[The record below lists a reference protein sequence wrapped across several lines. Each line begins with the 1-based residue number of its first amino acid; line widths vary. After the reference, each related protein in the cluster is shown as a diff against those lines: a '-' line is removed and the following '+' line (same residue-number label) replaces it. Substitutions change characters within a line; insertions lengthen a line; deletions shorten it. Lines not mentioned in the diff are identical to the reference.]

1 MKTVLICLILCSH
14 IFAMNLVKFDHLE
27 KLSERFNLKNSLVKG
42 YWVYAERFNSD
53 YKPVGAINEG
63 DFCVDDVARAV
74 LVYTEAYRLTKNHE
88 YLNRAKDASS
98 FLIQMQAEDGEF
110 YNFAYRDGT
119 INMYGPTSYKS
130 TSWWALRAFWALAA
144 LAVETGDEQ
153 IVEAA
158 RRSHQAISRKPPIFA
173 DQLSVYIL
181 GLCEYN
187 KIRNVTDEI
196 KESVELLL
204 QFLIVENDPIFG
216 RFFSTQKGEFRW
228 NGWGN
233 RYAEALIES
242 YKVLG
247 EEKLLNIATE
257 SIELQIPLFS
267 SSGFIYNVGRYVK
280 LIPELSYAVEPLVV
294 AAAKAYELTKDE
306 NMAFLSALTAAWYF
320 GANRLNERM
329 YGPNGEGYDGLEYVH
344 VNRNAGAESTICAIR
359 SMIYL
364 SSLPIFFQKLAT
376 SMESFAQ
383 KGMLVLEAETADP
396 GISPI
401 SFVTGDYGANVA
413 CRFESRTRLRWTDVP
428 EGKYYVYVSGEFAKN
443 RCTIS
448 SGPKSISTTL
458 DGNGVFYAG
467 QIEAVSNLRLSLEGS
482 GVVDQLILIPVV
494 FGVSFELENQAW
506 TVAYSVEESKKLKIV
521 PERYF
526 QRQAAKKEQ
535 VFNVQL
541 EKIDRFLL
549 VRLEEV
555 FNNDGIATPEMPGN
569 FDNLGGAVG
578 AYLPLEELN
587 EGVKVINGISFLLKP
602 IGLDNFRVSDQ
613 KLILPEPVRVKSVHL
628 LAASNHGDYELTL
641 MCDGDKFSVLV
652 SDWCRGQKDLVLDFR
667 YTASGQK
674 EFIKCGLKVHSFE
687 LNKSIKEMLVSGNIN
702 THIFAITLELENE

>member
-1 MKTVLICLILCSH
+1 MKTFLICLILSSH
-14 IFAMNLVKFDHLE
+14 ILGMNLVKFDHLE
-27 KLSERFNLKNSLVKG
+27 KLSEWFNLKDSLVKG
-42 YWVYAERFNSD
+42 YWIYSERFDSD

-88 YLNRAKDASS
+88 YLNLAKDASS

-119 INMYGPTSYKS
+119 INMHGPTSYKS
-130 TSWWALRAFWALAA
+130 TSWWTLRAFWALAA

-153 IVEAA
+153 IFEAA
-158 RRSHQAISRKPPIFA
+158 RKSHQAISRKPPIFA
-173 DQLSVYIL
+173 DQLSIYIL

-187 KIRNVTDEI
+187 KIRNVKDEI
-196 KESVELLL
+196 KRYVELLL
-204 QFLIVENDPIFG
+204 KFLIVEDDPTFR
-216 RFFSTQKGEFRW
+216 RFFSTQREEFRW

-247 EEKLLNIATE
+247 EEKLLNIAIE
-257 SIELQIPLFS
+257 SIELQIPLLS
-267 SSGFIYNVGRYVK
+267 SSGFIYKLGKYVK
-280 LIPELSYAVEPLVV
+280 LTPELSYAVEPLVV

-306 NMAFLSALTAAWYF
+306 NMAFLSALAAAWYF
-320 GANRLNERM
+320 GANRLGERM
-329 YGPNGEGYDGLEYVH
+329 YGPNGEGYDGLEYMH
-344 VNRNAGAESTICAIR
+344 VNKNAGAESTICAIR

-364 SSLPIFFQKLAT
+364 GSLPIFFQKLAT
-376 SMESFAQ
+376 SMEGFVQ
-383 KGMLVLEAETADP
+383 NGMLVLEAETADP
-396 GISPI
+396 GISPV
-401 SFVTGDYGANVA
+401 SLVTGDYGANVA
-413 CRFESRTRLRWTDVP
+413 FKFESRTRLKWSGVP
-428 EGKYYVYVSGEFAKN
+428 EGKYYVYVAGEFGKN
-443 RCTIS
+443 RCTVS
-448 SGPKSISTTL
+448 SGSGSISKTL
-458 DGNGVFYAG
+458 DGNGVFFVG
-467 QIEAVSNLRLSLEGS
+467 QIETVSSLRLSLEGS
-482 GVVDQLILIPVV
+482 GIVDQVILVPVV
-494 FGVSFELENQAW
+494 FGVSFEVEDQAW
-506 TVAYSVEESKKLKIV
+506 TVVYSVEETKKLKIV
-521 PERYF
+521 PGRYF
-526 QRQAAKKEQ
+526 ERQIAKRERI
-535 VFNVQL
+535 FNVQL
-541 EKIDRFLL
+541 EKTGRFLL
-549 VRLEEV
+549 VQLEGM

-578 AYLPLEELN
+578 AYLPVEELS

-613 KLILPEPVRVKSVHL
+613 KLILPEAVKVKSVHL

-674 EFIKCGLKVHSFE
+674 EFIKCGLDVHSFE
-687 LNKSIKEMLVSGNIN
+687 LSRSIKEIVLSGSMNI
-702 THIFAITLELENE
+702 HIFAITLELEDG